1 MDFFSGIG
9 SAISGAIHGICSC
22 VSSICSGIA
31 GALGGTALGGA
42 ITSFIT
48 KIGVVI
54 PGLDIISAIF
64 MIVDIVCKISE
75 ALGIKEKEKDEPDEL
90 AMKAEKDDMKPE
102 DFDTTEAYIK
112 HLQQDIQL
120 LKEEKEKL
128 ENMSPEERAAYRA
141 TGTYLYAKACSEKLG
156 FDKTGLK
163 NPELVGLTVEVLA
176 DLSKI
181 QHILSP
187 AEFVTYSKCLQAN
200 GMGMKEFS
208 DYLHNRSA
216 DLSTD
221 EKVQSALV
229 DAMKEISPD
238 ISDDAIN
245 QKLYEMNIKD

>member
-1 MDFFSGIG
+1 MGFFSSIG
-9 SAISGAIHGICSC
+9 SFISSAVSSVCNC

-31 GALGGTALGGA
+31 GALGGTFLGGA
-42 ITSFIT
+42 INSFIT

-64 MIVDIVCKISE
+64 MIADIVCKVAE
-75 ALGIKEKEKDEPDEL
+75 VLGIKEKDKDEPDEL
-90 AMKAEKDDMKPE
+90 AMKAEKDDMKPD
-102 DFDTTEAYIK
+102 DFDSTEAYIK

-120 LKEEKEKL
+120 TKEEREKL
-128 ENMSPEERAAYRA
+128 DKMSPEERTAYRA
-141 TGTYLYAKACSEKLG
+141 TGIYLYTKACNEKLG
-156 FDKTGLK
+156 FDTTGLK

-187 AEFVTYSKCLQAN
+187 SEFVVYSKCLQAN

-221 EKVQSALV
+221 EKVQSSLV
-229 DAMKEISPD
+229 DAMKELAPD
-238 ISDDAIN
+238 ISDETIN
-245 QKLYEMNIKD
+245 QKLYSMNIED